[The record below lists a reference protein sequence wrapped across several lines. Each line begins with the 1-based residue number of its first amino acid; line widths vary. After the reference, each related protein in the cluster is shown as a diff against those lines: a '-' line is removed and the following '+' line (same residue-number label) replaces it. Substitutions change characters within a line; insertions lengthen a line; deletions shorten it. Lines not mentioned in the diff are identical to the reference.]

1 MPAFA
6 SSILHPTSLR
16 LCRAQR
22 LTGLYRHVSTK
33 PYYITTP
40 IFYPNASPHIGH
52 LYSLVTADVFARY
65 HRLQGRDVR
74 FLAGTDEHG
83 LKIQKASRAHFGEAG
98 REKEFCDSLSQ
109 RFRDLGKKANISNTC
124 FMRTTDANH
133 KRAVH
138 DIWKQLDSKGFIYKG
153 KYSGWYSITDESFYT
168 DSQVTTT
175 TNAKGEQITTSLETG
190 AVVEWCSEEN
200 YMFRLSSFRDAL
212 ISHYSSNTTSV
223 YPPQYRDDVLQMLGA
238 TTESTSS
245 SVLPELADI
254 SISRPRSRLEWG
266 VQVPGDPQHT
276 VYVWFDALLIYLSG
290 SGYPWASLSS
300 DQPGLPEGWPADLQI
315 IGKDI
320 LRFHAIYLPAIL
332 LALSSPSSSSISS
345 PPRIPL
351 ARTILTHAH
360 WTSEQKK
367 MSKSLGNV
375 ADPLA
380 SMDKWSVDLV
390 RYYLMRIG
398 GRWRGDVDWSERQV
412 DNHSQEIQSQLG
424 NYLLRI
430 TSKKITKR
438 AEGVEL
444 ADGMN
449 SLSPAIRHVFNGTTP
464 SETEYNANLLA
475 LVRALPGKVQVHMD
489 SWEVALALDEIIHVL
504 KYANKGVTEIAPW
517 SASCDAQTVFETRLV
532 GLEAVRVVGG
542 CLEPIMP
549 NTAQKIRDMFAIH
562 ENIFENT
569 AEKDGE
575 AGLRTL
581 WDRWYG
587 RKVDGVKLFE
597 IQRPA

>member
-1 MPAFA
+1 MPAFV
-6 SSILHPTSLR
+6 SSILHPKNALR
-16 LCRAQR
+16 LGQLQR
-22 LTGLYRHVSTK
+22 LTGLYRHNSTK
-33 PYYITTP
+33 PYYVTTP

-65 HRLQGRDVR
+65 NKLKGRDVR

-83 LKIQKASRAHFGEAG
+83 LKIQKASKVHFGEAG

-109 RFRDLGKKANISNTC
+109 RFRDLGKKAWISNTC
-124 FMRTTDANH
+124 YARTTDANH

-138 DIWKQLDSKGFIYKG
+138 NIWKDLDSKGFIYKG
-153 KYSGWYSITDESFYT
+153 KYSGWYSITDECFYT
-168 DSQVTTT
+168 DSQVTTI
-175 TNAKGEQITTSLETG
+175 TNAKGETVTTSLETG

-212 ISHYSSNTTSV
+212 ISYYSSNSTSV

-238 TTESTSS
+238 PAQGSESST
-245 SVLPELADI
+245 LPELADI

-266 VQVPGDPQHT
+266 IQVPGDPDHT

-290 SGYPWASLSS
+290 AGYPWPSLSS
-300 DQPGLPEGWPADLQI
+300 EAPGLPEGWPADLQI

-332 LALSSPSSSSISS
+332 LAMSSPSPSAITSS
-345 PPRIPL
+345 PRIPL
-351 ARTILTHAH
+351 AHTILTHAH

-380 SMDKWSVDLV
+380 SMDQWSVDLV
-390 RYYLMRIG
+390 RFYLMRIG

-438 AEGVEL
+438 VEGVEPS
-444 ADGMN
+444 DGMD
-449 SLSPAIRHVFNGTTP
+449 SLSPGIQGVFEGVEP
-464 SETEYNANLLA
+464 AETDYNANLLT
-475 LVRALPGKVQVHMD
+475 LTRALPAKVQTHMD
-489 SWEVALALDEIIHVL
+489 TWEVACALDDIIHVL
-504 KYANKGVTEIAPW
+504 KYANKAVTAIAPW
-517 SASCDAQTVFETRLV
+517 SNDCDPQTVLETRMV

-549 NTAQKIRDMFAIH
+549 NTAQKIQVMFGIH
-562 ENIFENT
+562 ENVF
-569 AEKDGE
+569 GE
-575 AGLRTL
+575 TGKADAVHGLKAF
-581 WDRWYG
+581 WDRWHG

-597 IQRPA
+597 IQK